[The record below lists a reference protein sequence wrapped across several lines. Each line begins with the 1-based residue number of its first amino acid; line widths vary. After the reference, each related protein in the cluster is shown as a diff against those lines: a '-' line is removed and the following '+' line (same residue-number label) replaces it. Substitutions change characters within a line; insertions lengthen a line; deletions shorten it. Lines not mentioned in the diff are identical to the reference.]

1 MNTLLESSARSRV
14 PAKGIAK
21 ALTALL
27 FALPLAAFAQDNPK
41 DRQETT
47 EVFRLAHVTQQ
58 NDMNDLLTGIRNVL
72 GPRARIYPNS
82 TQSAIIVRGTAE
94 ELEEARKLVADLDKP
109 LPLYKLTFTI
119 TQLED
124 GKRSGSQRYT
134 LLASEG
140 QRVELKEGQR
150 VPIITGKA
158 ASDDASQQTLVTY
171 VDIGL
176 NISATFEGSILK
188 AKVEESAVADEKS
201 TVNIQDPII
210 RQVSLANTATITL
223 GKSAALGSFDIP
235 NSTRHREVEVLVER
249 AQ

>member
-21 ALTALL
+21 ALTALVL
-27 FALPLAAFAQDNPK
+27 ALPLATFAQDNPK

-47 EVFRLAHVTQQ
+47 EIFRLTHTAQQ
-58 NDMNDLLTGIRNVL
+58 NDMNDTLQAVRNTL
-72 GPRARIYPNS
+72 GVRVKVYPNS

-94 ELEEARKLVADLDKP
+94 EIEEARKLITELDKP

-124 GKRSGSQRYT
+124 GKRTGSQRYT
-134 LLASEG
+134 LLAAEG
-140 QRVELKEGQR
+140 QKVELKEGQR

-158 ASDDASQQTLVTY
+158 ASDDASAQTLVTY
-171 VDIGL
+171 VDVGL
-176 NISATFEGSILK
+176 NVEATFQGSSLK
-188 AKVEESAVADEKS
+188 VKLEESAVADEKS

-210 RQVSLANTATITL
+210 RQVSLANTTTIAL
-223 GKSAALGSFDIP
+223 GKSAVLGSFDIP
-235 NSTRHREVEVLVER
+235 NSTKHREVEVLVER

>member
-94 ELEEARKLVADLDKP
+94 EIEEARKLVVELDKP

-134 LLASEG
+134 LLAAEN
-140 QRVELKEGQR
+140 QKAELKEGQR
-150 VPIITGKA
+150 VPVMTGKA
-158 ASDDASQQTLVTY
+158 SSDDASPQMLVSY
-171 VDIGL
+171 VDVGL
-176 NISATFEGSILK
+176 NIEAIFAGSSLK
-188 AKVEESAVADEKS
+188 TKIEESAVADEKS
-201 TVNIQDPII
+201 TVNIQDPVI
-210 RQVSLANTATITL
+210 RQITLSNEAIITL
-223 GKSAALGSFDIP
+223 GKSATLGTFDIP

-249 AQ
+249 VQ

>member
-21 ALTALL
+21 ALTALVL
-27 FALPLAAFAQDNPK
+27 VLPLATFAQDNPK

-47 EVFRLAHVTQQ
+47 EVFRLVHVTQQ
-58 NDMNDLLTGIRNVL
+58 NDMNDILQGLRNTL
-72 GPRARIYPNS
+72 GPRVRAYPNS

-94 ELEEARKLVADLDKP
+94 EIEEARKLVAELDKA

-140 QRVELKEGQR
+140 QKVELKEGQR

-158 ASDDASQQTLVTY
+158 GSDDASPQTLVTY
-171 VDIGL
+171 VDVGL
-176 NISATFEGSILK
+176 NIEAIFAGSSLK
-188 AKVEESAVADEKS
+188 TKIEESAVADEKS
-201 TVNIQDPII
+201 TVNIQDPVI
-210 RQVSLANTATITL
+210 RQITLSNEATITL
-223 GKSAALGSFDIP
+223 GKYAALGSFDIP
-235 NSTRHREVEVLVER
+235 NSTKHREVEVLVER
-249 AQ
+249 VQ

>member
-1 MNTLLESSARSRV
+1 MNTLPASSARLRV
-14 PAKGIAK
+14 RAKHIAK
-21 ALTALL
+21 VVTALML
-27 FALPLAAFAQDNPK
+27 ALPLTAFAQENPK
-41 DRQETT
+41 DRQEATQ
-47 EVFRLAHVTQQ
+47 VFRLAHVTQ
-58 NDMNDLLTGIRNVL
+58 MNDLSETLQAVRNVL
-72 GPRARIYPNS
+72 GARFKAYPNS
-82 TQSAIIVRGTAE
+82 TQSAIICRGTAD
-94 ELEEARKLVADLDKP
+94 ELEEARKLITELDKP
-109 LPLYKLTFTI
+109 VPLYRLTFTI